1 VHLDIAGVGW
11 TDKDKGY
18 RPKGPTGAPVRM
30 LVELTKTW
38 DRL

>member
-18 RPKGPTGAPVRM
+18 RPKGPTGAPVRT
-30 LVELTKTW
+30 LVELVKTW